1 MPFGLFGKKKKKQ
14 QVVRQDPATER
25 QEAQKVLNKLKQKQQ
40 TDEARVERLAV
51 EIQELQKK
59 MLKEKRKKKRDMRLI
74 KRLYATVK
82 LKEQQ
87 QDTYNNYI
95 LSGQKLINNVV
106 MQIGAKETVERMRET
121 QAFVSR
127 NQPKVEDVEN
137 IKDALDDN
145 MDELEG
151 VNEIFAEHSDIGVD
165 DDEMLA
171 ELDDLEDAFDE
182 DEIDVELPDANLP
195 AELGESALPDA
206 PNAALPAVAT
216 ASASAAAAAPA
227 ARQPVA
233 VEDDDEA
240 ALRAAFGL

>member
-1 MPFGLFGKKKKKQ
+1 MFGLFGKKKKKQ
-14 QVVRQDPATER
+14 QVVLQDPATER

-40 TDEARVERLAV
+40 TDEARVDRLSV
-51 EIQELQKK
+51 EITELQKK
-59 MLKEKRKKKRDMRLI
+59 MIKEKRKKKPDMRLI
-74 KRLYATVK
+74 KRLFATVK
-82 LKEQQ
+82 LKQQQ

-106 MQIGAKETVERMRET
+106 MQIGAKETVARMRET

-127 NQPKVEDVEN
+127 NQPSVEEVEN

-171 ELDDLEDAFDE
+171 ELDDLEEEFEDE
-182 DEIDVELPDANLP
+182 DEINAELPEANLP
-195 AELGESALPDA
+195 ADMGETLPDA
-206 PNAALPAVAT
+206 PNADLPAVA
-216 ASASAAAAAPA
+216 SASGAAAAPA
-227 ARQPVA
+227 ARQRVA
-233 VEDDDEA
+233 VAEDEDEA